1 VVERMFQGNTFWY
14 YYSSPSRLGGNR
26 GRDRMVVEFAI
37 TYAISAY
44 HHSSCEFESRSWRGV
59 LDITLSVTYGY

>member
-1 VVERMFQGNTFWY
+1 MDGVSRHFQQY
-14 YYSSPSRLGGNR
+14 LHR

-44 HHSSCEFESRSWRGV
+44 HH
-59 LDITLSVTYGY
+59 